1 MAKKRTAVVTIDRVE
16 RLGVSVYGNPYYRI
30 HTTDGESYRTQINAS
45 INYSIEN
52 SENFGRPVELTMT
65 EAGRVWGIKAVVSEA
80 PSTYT
85 DEQLYIG
92 MLVLARPY
100 YHVPISRYIL
110 KGTRSPFVFE
120 GRIAKRFGGMW
131 VVNFTWEAG
140 SPWQGRAQIFKASEL
155 HTNDCACPAC
165 KGDGIQDQLHGA

>member
-1 MAKKRTAVVTIDRVE
+1 MAKNRTAVVTIDRVE

-52 SENFGRPVELTMT
+52 SENFGRTVELSMT
-65 EAGRVWGIKAVVSEA
+65 EAGRVWDIKAVVSET

-100 YHVPISRYIL
+100 YYTPSSRYVL
-110 KGTRSPFVFE
+110 KGTRSPFVYE
-120 GRIAKRFGGMW
+120 GRIVDHFGDMW
-131 VVNFTWEAG
+131 TVEFTWGAEA
-140 SPWQGRAQIFKASEL
+140 PWKKRQIFKASEL
-155 HTNDCACPAC
+155 HTSECTCPAC